1 MSATEIDLL
10 NKKSLCVCGVCAA
23 LSAGSF
29 LSDYLICIKSL
40 FRISPHASCLHIF
53 RHILP
58 KSSLIHKVLPA
69 VSLSQCDGQEDM
81 VSLLRNQLGG
91 TIYPVHRLDRN
102 VGGVMAFA
110 RTAGAASVLSGE
122 IADGGF
128 VKRYLAAVKGAP
140 LPDSGEM
147 TDLLFRDSVSGR
159 TYVVKRPRK
168 GVREARLAY
177 RTLESA
183 EEKSLVLV
191 RLYTGRTHQ
200 IRAQF
205 ASRGMPLLGDGKYG
219 SRDKKCDTALW
230 SYRLTFAHPV
240 SGEPLE
246 FESLP
251 DFSQYPWSV
260 FVNTC
265 RQISCK

>member
-1 MSATEIDLL
+1 MIRILYEDEYITV
-10 NKKSLCVCGVCAA
+10 CVKPVGT
-23 LSAGSF
+23 
-29 LSDYLICIKSL
+29 
-40 FRISPHASCLHIF
+40 
-53 RHILP
+53 
-58 KSSLIHKVLPA
+58 
-69 VSLSQCDGQEDM
+69 LSQCDGQEDM

-102 VGGVMAFA
+102 VGGIMAFA